1 MEGSSK
7 LLHDL
12 AIILITAGIVTV
24 IFKLIK
30 QPVVL
35 GYIVAGFLISPNF
48 VFLPSVVDA
57 ENINAWADIGVIF
70 LLFTLGLDF
79 SLKKLMAVGGTA
91 FIGTSINMIG
101 MIAIGHTLG
110 QMLGWGNGQSLF
122 LGCMLSMS
130 STTIIIKTLTDMDLS
145 KKRFASIVFG
155 MLVVEDLGTIL
166 IMVLLPT
173 VAISQNFSGS
183 EFLNKILMLVFF
195 ILIWFIGGTYIIPPL
210 FRIFRKYLNEETLL
224 VVSIGLCLGMVL
236 FATSVGFSSALGAFL
251 MGSILSETV
260 DFKRIETIMQ
270 PVKNLFAA
278 IFFVSVGMMIV
289 PSVILQYAPLILI
302 LAAVFI
308 VCRFILSTSGI
319 LISGENLKVAVQS
332 GLCLTQIGEFSFI
345 IATLGI
351 KLKVLSDFLYP
362 VIVCVAV
369 ITMFVSP
376 NLIKSS
382 ETIYNG
388 IIKLVPSR
396 WTRIINGYSAANT
409 TKNINNRSI
418 WSKVLKDVIITIVIY
433 FTLALATYLISEK
446 FIMPVINNILP
457 NTWGAILSAS
467 ATIILMAPFI
477 NSILRRHT
485 KTADTH
491 KLWEDS
497 YFNKGALIAL
507 NLIRILPCIVLI
519 LMVLVPLF
527 PRISG
532 VLLILAVTLIIIF
545 ALWEGFSNRSARMEK
560 HFFDNLNSNEIMM
573 EKSAAISKDAKNE
586 MLNKNLHL
594 TEIDIPQ
601 NSGLVGKTLSE
612 INLKQVAGVDIISI
626 IRGTEKINIPGGKV
640 QVFPFDKLV
649 IAGTDEEIQKFEAEV
664 EKRTQNASDQSVK
677 HENQHKI
684 EISQY
689 MLKDNSPLIGMHI
702 KDSNIKEKA
711 HCAIIGIDRSGKSL
725 DSFGGDTLL
734 NSGDILWLAGEKAN
748 LKSFEQQ
755 IAS

>member
-1 MEGSSK
+1 MGESSK

-12 AIILITAGIVTV
+12 AIILITAGVVTV

-35 GYIVAGFLISPNF
+35 GYIVAGFLISPHF

-57 ENINAWADIGVIF
+57 ENINGWADIGVIF

-91 FIGTSINMIG
+91 FIATSINMVG

-130 STTIIIKTLTDMDLS
+130 STTIIIKTLTDMDLA

-173 VAISQNFSGS
+173 VAISQNFSGT
-183 EFLNKILMLVFF
+183 EFLSKILMLIFF

-210 FRIFRKYLNEETLL
+210 FRIFRRYLNEETLL
-224 VVSIGLCLGMVL
+224 IVSIGLCLGMVL

-251 MGSILSETV
+251 MGSILSETI
-260 DFKRIETIMQ
+260 DFKRIEAIMQ

-289 PSVILQYAPLILI
+289 PSVIVQYAPLILI

-351 KLKVLSDFLYP
+351 KLAVLSDFLYP

-382 ETIYNG
+382 ESIYNG
-388 IIKLVPSR
+388 LIKLVPSR

-409 TKNINNRSI
+409 TKNINNRSV
-418 WSKVLKDVIITIVIY
+418 WTKVLKDVTLTIIIY
-433 FTLALATYLISEK
+433 FTLALGIYLISKK
-446 FIMPVINNILP
+446 FLMPIINNILP
-457 NTWGAILSAS
+457 NIWGAMLSA
-467 ATIILMAPFI
+467 ATTLVLMAPFM
-477 NSILRRHT
+477 NSILRRHNKTEDT
-485 KTADTH
+485 K

-507 NLIRILPCIVLI
+507 NLIRMLPCILLI

-532 VLLILAVTLIIIF
+532 ILLILAVSIIIIF
-545 ALWEGFSNRSARMEK
+545 ALWEGFSNRSARMEE
-560 HFFDNLNSNEIMM
+560 HFFENLNSNEILM
-573 EKSAAISKDAKNE
+573 EKHAAISREAKNE

-594 TEIDIPQ
+594 EEIEIPQ

-612 INLKQVAGVDIISI
+612 INFKQRAGVDIISI
-626 IRGTEKINIPGGKV
+626 IRGMERLNIPGGKV
-640 QVFPFDKLV
+640 QIFPFDKLIV
-649 IAGTDEEIQKFEAEV
+649 AGTDEEIQRFEAEA
-664 EKRTQNASDQSVK
+664 EKRKQEIPDQSDK
-677 HENQHKI
+677 NDEQHKI

-689 MLKDNSPLIGMHI
+689 MLKDDSHLVGIHI
-702 KDSNIKEKA
+702 KDSKIKEKA

-725 DSFGGDTLL
+725 ETFGGDTML
-734 NSGDILWLAGEKAN
+734 NPGDILWLAGEKAN
-748 LKSFEQQ
+748 LKNFEQQ
-755 IAS
+755 ITS